1 MLLLDEKEHGIMEKI
16 MKLKYY
22 LRGLGIGIVVTAI
35 IMSITNKPQEMTDA
49 QIKMRAAEL
58 GMVEES
64 VLSDLQVKEESNG
77 DETVDDILNQ
87 FNEEKEEQNQEVV
100 SETEVEE
107 ENSEQT
113 AGEAETEN
121 IEENQPAEDVENTED
136 DKAQVAD
143 EGIVE
148 ETASAENNTTEKE
161 DTQSNISVSG
171 GAEVVDA
178 KEVEEIVGATEETEK
193 QEEVQSSTIIKVER
207 GNGSEVVSRRLY
219 EAGLVESAVEYNQF
233 LVKNG
238 YDRRLSVGEHE
249 IPAGA
254 TYEEMARI
262 LCRMN

>member
-1 MLLLDEKEHGIMEKI
+1 

-49 QIKMRAAEL
+49 QIKMRATEL

-64 VLSDLQVKEESNG
+64 VLTDLQVKEESTG
-77 DETVDDILNQ
+77 EETVNDILNQ

-121 IEENQPAEDVENTED
+121 IEENQP
-136 DKAQVAD
+136 
-143 EGIVE
+143 
-148 ETASAENNTTEKE
+148 
-161 DTQSNISVSG
+161 NISVSG

-178 KEVEEIVGATEETEK
+178 EEVEEIVGATEETEK

-254 TYEEMARI
+254 TYEEIARI